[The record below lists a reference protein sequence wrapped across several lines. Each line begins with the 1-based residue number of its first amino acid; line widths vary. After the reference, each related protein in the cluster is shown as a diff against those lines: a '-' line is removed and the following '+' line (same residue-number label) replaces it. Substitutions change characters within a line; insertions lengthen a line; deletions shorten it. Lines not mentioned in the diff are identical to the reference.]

1 MAEMPYPIIIMYLC
15 SEEADTS
22 RELGY
27 TVDVLVAGITERYA
41 IGSQSRCIV
50 DEGTVVGTE
59 LCNI

>member
-1 MAEMPYPIIIMYLC
+1 MNLC
-15 SEEADTS
+15 SEEADAS

-27 TVDVLVAGITERYA
+27 TVDVLVAGITECYA
-41 IGSQSRCIV
+41 IGSRSRCIV